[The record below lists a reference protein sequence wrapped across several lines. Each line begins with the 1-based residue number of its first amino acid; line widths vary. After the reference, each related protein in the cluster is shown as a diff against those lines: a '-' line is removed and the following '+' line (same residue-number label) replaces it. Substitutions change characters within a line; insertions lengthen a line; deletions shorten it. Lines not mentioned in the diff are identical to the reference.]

1 MNEVTIPMMCY
12 QNLVYKSAQLDIVRN
27 IVADNDAYDAVR
39 LLKIMF
45 PPAVG
50 DGGIDE

>member
-1 MNEVTIPMMCY
+1 MGEITIPLGCY

-27 IVADNDAYDAVR
+27 IMSDNDAYDAAR

-45 PPAVG
+45 PPAVKEG
-50 DGGIDE
+50 DIDE